1 MRWYCIATFVF
12 SILLAWTARHVL
24 VWNEYR
30 EGFSFTDPVLTLFS
44 PLDMTWFTFISLY
57 GAVILTFHY
66 LSDKPVRL
74 MMGFQ
79 AYFFLLASRLIGMS
93 LLPLKAPDTLIPLF
107 DPFIAQLS
115 QDIVLKHDLFFSGHF
130 SVVVLLSF
138 VVHDR
143 TKKFIV
149 LFLAGIMAV
158 FILMQHVHYTIDMFV
173 APFFSFAT
181 WKMIKAFNTKV
192 GFKPEE

>member
-1 MRWYCIATFVF
+1 
-12 SILLAWTARHVL
+12 
-24 VWNEYR
+24 
-30 EGFSFTDPVLTLFS
+30 
-44 PLDMTWFTFISLY
+44 MTWFTFISLY

-79 AYFFLLASRLIGMS
+79 AYFFLLASRLISMS